1 MNVSRFAERCGL
13 RALKAPIAAML
24 LAAGPLAGCAT
35 VYDLTKHSTAD
46 NVYGGVRL
54 DGHIIASAATG
65 GGGNCGLDNCDK
77 YAVWSLGLPAVIDL
91 PLSLVGD
98 TLALPYTLTR
108 TPQPAPAPPDRAG
121 DQ

>member
-1 MNVSRFAERCGL
+1 MKSLTAAIALLLSFAT
-13 RALKAPIAAML
+13 
-24 LAAGPLAGCAT
+24 AGCAT
-35 VYDLTKHSTAD
+35 VYDLAKHSTAD

-65 GGGNCGLDNCDK
+65 GGGNCGLENCDK

-98 TLALPYTLTR
+98 TLALPYTLMR
-108 TPQPAPAPPDRAG
+108 TPQPAPAPPDRASG
-121 DQ
+121 Q